1 MRPVNFRDVGESLG
15 LWLDP
20 SPLPIGR
27 LLRGGR
33 FDTLSSLQDL
43 GNPLT
48 ILNLRRG
55 PEPDHLDAARAHV
68 PAPDDVENYQTHQR
82 RVLEWVRS
90 AIATL
95 ASGESPVYVHCTSGR
110 DRTGVVVA
118 AVLLEIGVPP
128 DVIVDEYLLSEG
140 GDPALIARAITGL
153 SARSL
158 LGARDRVALR
168 RRLGVLD

>member
-1 MRPVNFRDVGESLG
+1 M
-15 LWLDP
+15 
-20 SPLPIGR
+20 
-27 LLRGGR
+27 
-33 FDTLSSLQDL
+33 
-43 GNPLT
+43 
-48 ILNLRRG
+48 
-55 PEPDHLDAARAHV
+55 